1 MCRGVPVRSRVDFLP
16 YLSMLGIDCREWVLM
31 KTLYRNRKGAK
42 LAGVCV
48 GVGEHFDLDPNV
60 VRLLAI
66 GSCFV
71 SGIGFGVYLAAWLLL
86 PEKPPQIADRLANSA
101 DE

>member
-1 MCRGVPVRSRVDFLP
+1 
-16 YLSMLGIDCREWVLM
+16 MLGFVCREWVLM

-48 GVGEHFDLDPNV
+48 GVGEHFDLDPNL

-71 SGIGFGVYLAAWLLL
+71 SGIGVGVYLAAWLLL
-86 PEKPPQIADRLANSA
+86 PEKPRQIADRLATSA